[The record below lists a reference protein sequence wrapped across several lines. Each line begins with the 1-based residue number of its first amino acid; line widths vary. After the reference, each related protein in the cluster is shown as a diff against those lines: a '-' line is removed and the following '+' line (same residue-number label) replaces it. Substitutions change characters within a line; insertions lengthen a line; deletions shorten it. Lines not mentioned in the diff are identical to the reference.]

1 MIKTILLGY
10 ASQES
15 DKMRSVSYPFFAK
28 TQSSNNQAVWWKLA
42 FYLSD
47 TQIQIYSAIPTG
59 SDDVIHRQPIERL
72 AIFET
77 LHQVAVYIG
86 F

>member
-15 DKMRSVSYPFFAK
+15 DKVRSVSYSFFAK
-28 TQSSNNQAVWWKLA
+28 TQSGNNQTIRWKSA

-59 SDDVIHRQPIERL
+59 GNNVIHRQSNE
-72 AIFET
+72 
-77 LHQVAVYIG
+77 
-86 F
+86 